1 MYQRNLIPTINKPTR
16 VGKNPATAIDYI
28 IAECSNLCLQ
38 NSNFKIINC
47 NDPNEAYEQL
57 TQFMIY
63 ISGRL
68 VLD

>member
-1 MYQRNLIPTINKPTR
+1 MYQRNLISTINKPTR
-16 VGKNPATAIDYI
+16 VGKNPAMAIDYI